1 MIRAPWWTFLVAV
14 AIGAGAMAL
23 WLRAGS
29 SAALDELR
37 AQRDSARAEAV
48 IAEASKDSAYAVAD
62 SALEAHAALAASS
75 DSTIAELTRRIQAT
89 TASAARTA
97 DEIRARVDAETAGL
111 VDRMEAEWIAVV
123 EAERATTETWRVRA
137 LSAEAGWADERL
149 ARAAA
154 ETQIEAER
162 AVSASQSAVIR
173 AQDAVIAELRRD
185 NLINRAVAV
194 AGSGKMC
201 YDAIGNGSTGIA
213 IGSCGAALY
222 SALLGG

>member
-1 MIRAPWWTFLVAV
+1 MGRVTAPWWTFLVAV

-29 SAALDELR
+29 DAGLDALRDQVATER
-37 AQRDSARAEAV
+37 AGRL

-62 SALEAHAALAASS
+62 SAMEAHAALAASS
-75 DSTIAELTRRIQAT
+75 DSTISALTRRIQAT

-97 DEIRARVDAETAGL
+97 DEIRARVDAETAEL

-149 ARAAA
+149 ARVAA
-154 ETQIEAER
+154 ENQIAAVEREGEAQASLVRALEAEVSR
-162 AVSASQSAVIR
+162 AK
-173 AQDAVIAELRRD
+173 RD
-185 NLINRAVAV
+185 KRLLAV
-194 AGSGKMC
+194 AGVGL
-201 YDAIGNGSTGIA
+201 AIL
-213 IGSCGAALY
+213 ALK
-222 SALLGG
+222 